1 VCLVS
6 FKHFVICI
14 SILSILSY
22 RQQNFNEIEARLVV
36 PKEPFLAQYLIHFS
50 KLASLNPE
58 KELHDFMPLTGDLP
72 DKSFAV
78 YMTELIRWKCK

>member
-1 VCLVS
+1 MDNVPADTPEEYWKRLM
-6 FKHFVICI
+6 FYPLFDHIA
-14 SILSILSY
+14 
-22 RQQNFNEIEARLVV
+22 NEIEARLVV
-36 PKEPFLAQYLIHFS
+36 PKELFLAQNLIHFS

-78 YMTELIRWKCK
+78 YRTELIRWKCK